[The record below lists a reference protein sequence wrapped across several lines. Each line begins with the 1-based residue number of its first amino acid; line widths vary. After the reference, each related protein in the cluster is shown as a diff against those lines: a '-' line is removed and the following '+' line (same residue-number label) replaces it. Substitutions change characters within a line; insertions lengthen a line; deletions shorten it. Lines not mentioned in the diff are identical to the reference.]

1 MTASPS
7 NGVSQQHSD
16 VVEHKPKDVTMIETS
31 TPLATVDFVPELIPS
46 DTQLSPISET
56 KERVQIRCTPRL
68 SEKKNCRYHTEDSG

>member
-56 KERVQIRCTPRL
+56 KERVQIRCTP
-68 SEKKNCRYHTEDSG
+68 